1 MLTMFTRKL
10 EKIKKSAFLLGPRG
24 TGKSTWIQGN
34 YQDNTVVYDLL
45 NTTELIRLSREPS
58 LLYQETAHLPP
69 GTWVIVDEIQK
80 VPALLNE
87 VHRIIE
93 EKKISFILSGSSAR
107 KLKESGVN
115 LLAGRA
121 LTYNLFPLVS
131 QEVGFELDLQKQVTY
146 GMLPSAFLDENPQ
159 RYLRSYTETYL
170 KEEIRAEALTRN
182 FGNFARFL
190 EIAARQNGQLTN
202 TTSIARDAGIARQTV
217 HSYFDILVDTL
228 IGFWLEPWKLKRTT
242 KQVSHPKFFF
252 FDPGVVR
259 ALSGR
264 LPYPPTPEEYGP
276 LFECF
281 MLNELR
287 AYMHY
292 TELDYPLYF
301 WRSQNGVEVDILFET
316 SKGYIAIELKSGN
329 RWEKKFN
336 RGMHR
341 LSEEL
346 GKNKVSCFG
355 VFMGERQL
363 MIDDVKVY
371 PALDFLK
378 QLWNGEII
386 TDKCHV

>member
-1 MLTMFTRKL
+1 MFTRKL
-10 EKIKKSAFLLGPRG
+10 NKTDTSAFLFGPRG
-24 TGKSTWIQGN
+24 TGKSTWIREN

-58 LLYQETAHLPP
+58 LLYQETAHLSP
-69 GTWVIVDEIQK
+69 GSWVVVDEIQK

-93 EKKISFILSGSSAR
+93 EKKLKFILSGSSAR

-121 LTYNLFPLVS
+121 LTFNLFPLVS
-131 QEVGFELDLQKQVTY
+131 REVDFKLDIEKQVVF
-146 GMLPSAFLDENPQ
+146 GMLPSAFLSDKPKK
-159 RYLRSYTETYL
+159 YLQAYSETYL
-170 KEEIRAEALTRN
+170 KEEIREEALARN
-182 FGNFARFL
+182 FGSFARFL

-202 TTSIARDAGIARQTV
+202 TAAIARDAGVARQTV
-217 HSYFDILVDTL
+217 QGYFEILVDTL
-228 IGFWLEPWKLKRTT
+228 IGSWLEPWKLKKST
-242 KQVSHPKFFF
+242 KQVRHSKFFF

-264 LPYPPTPEEYGP
+264 LPYPPTSEESGP

-281 MLNELR
+281 MLNELK
-287 AYMHY
+287 AYIHY
-292 TELDYPLYF
+292 AELDYPLYF
-301 WRSQNGVEVDILFET
+301 WRSKNGVEVDILFET
-316 SKGYIAIELKSGN
+316 STGFIAIELKHGT

-341 LSEEL
+341 LSDEL
-346 GKNKVSCFG
+346 GKNRIRCFG

-363 MIDDVKVY
+363 LVDDVTVY
-371 PALDFLK
+371 PALEFLK
-378 QLWNGEII
+378 RLWNGDIF
-386 TDKCHV
+386 DR

>member
-1 MLTMFTRKL
+1 MPTMFTRRL
-10 EKIKKSAFLLGPRG
+10 NKIETSAFLLGPRG
-24 TGKSTWIQGN
+24 TGKSTWIQEN
-34 YQDNTVVYDLL
+34 YQDNTLVYDLL
-45 NTTELIRLSREPS
+45 NTTELIRLSRNPT
-58 LLYQETAHLPP
+58 LLYQETAHLLP
-69 GTWVIVDEIQK
+69 GSWVVVDEIQK

-93 EKKISFILSGSSAR
+93 EKKIRFILSGSSAR

-115 LLAGRA
+115 LQAGRA
-121 LTYNLFPLVS
+121 LKYNLFPLVS
-131 QEVGFELDLQKQVTY
+131 KEVNFELDLQKQISF
-146 GMLPSAFLDENPQ
+146 GMLPSAFLAPNPKK
-159 RYLRSYTETYL
+159 YLQAYTETYL
-170 KEEIRAEALTRN
+170 KEEIREEALARD

-202 TTSIARDAGIARQTV
+202 TAGIARDAGVARQTV
-217 HSYFDILVDTL
+217 QGYFDILVDTL

-252 FDPGVVR
+252 FDSGVVR

-264 LPYPPTPEEYGP
+264 LPYPPTPEESGP

-281 MLNELR
+281 ILNELR

-301 WRSQNGVEVDILFET
+301 WRSRHGLEVDILFET
-316 SKGYIAIELKSGN
+316 ANGYIAIELKNGS

-346 GKNKVSCFG
+346 GKDRVKCFG
-355 VFMGERQL
+355 VFTGEKQL
-363 MIDDVKVY
+363 LIDDVMVY

-378 QLWNGEII
+378 LLWGNELVSG
-386 TDKCHV
+386 

>member
-1 MLTMFTRKL
+1 MFTREL
-10 EKIKKSAFLLGPRG
+10 NKIETSAFLLGPRG
-24 TGKSTWIQGN
+24 TGKSTWIQEN
-34 YQDNTVVYDLL
+34 YKDNTVVYDLL
-45 NTTELIRLSREPS
+45 NTTELIRLSRDPS
-58 LLYQETAHLPP
+58 LLYQETAHLSP
-69 GTWVIVDEIQK
+69 GSWVIVDEIQK

-93 EKKISFILSGSSAR
+93 EKKIRFILSGSSAR

-131 QEVGFELDLQKQVTY
+131 KEVGFELDLNKQIHF
-146 GMLPSAFLDENPQ
+146 GMLPSSFLAANPKK
-159 RYLRSYTETYL
+159 YLQAYTETYL
-170 KEEIRAEALTRN
+170 KEEIREEALTRN

-202 TTSIARDAGIARQTV
+202 TTAIARDAGVARQTV
-217 HSYFDILVDTL
+217 QGYFDILIDTL
-228 IGFWLEPWKLKRTT
+228 IGYWLEPWKLKRTT
-242 KQVSHPKFFF
+242 KQVSHSKFYF

-264 LPYPPTPEEYGP
+264 LPYPATPEESGP

-281 MLNELR
+281 IINEIR
-287 AYMHY
+287 AYLHY

-301 WRSQNGVEVDILFET
+301 WRSQSGVEVDILFET
-316 SKGYIAIELKSGN
+316 SKGYVAIELKNGV

-346 GKNKVSCFG
+346 GRNKVSCFG
-355 VFMGERQL
+355 VFMGDRQL
-363 MIDDVKVY
+363 MIDNVMVY

-378 QLWNGEII
+378 RLWSGDIM
-386 TDKCHV
+386 TTS

>member
-1 MLTMFTRKL
+1 MPTMFTRKL
-10 EKIKKSAFLLGPRG
+10 NKIETSAFLLGPRG
-24 TGKSTWIQGN
+24 TGKSTWIKEN
-34 YQDNTVVYDLL
+34 YQDNSIVYDLL
-45 NTTELIRLSREPS
+45 NTTELIRFSRDPT

-69 GTWVIVDEIQK
+69 GSWVIVDEIQK

-93 EKKISFILSGSSAR
+93 EKKIKFILSGSSAR

-131 QEVGFELDLQKQVTY
+131 KEVDFNLDLQKQITF
-146 GMLPSAFLDENPQ
+146 GMLPCAFQSQNPKK
-159 RYLRSYTETYL
+159 YLQAYTETYL

-182 FGNFARFL
+182 FGSFARFL

-202 TTSIARDAGIARQTV
+202 TTAIARDAGVARQTV
-217 HSYFDILVDTL
+217 QGYFDILVDTL

-264 LPYPPTPEEYGP
+264 LPYPPTPEESGP

-281 MLNELR
+281 ILNELR

-316 SKGYIAIELKSGN
+316 ANGYIAIELKNGS

-341 LSEEL
+341 LSKEL
-346 GKNKVSCFG
+346 GKDKVSCFG
-355 VFMGERQL
+355 VFTGERQL
-363 MIDDVKVY
+363 LIDDVRVY

-378 QLWNGEII
+378 RLWGGEII
-386 TDKCHV
+386 SG

>member
-1 MLTMFTRKL
+1 MFTRKL
-10 EKIKKSAFLLGPRG
+10 NKIENSAFLLGPRG
-24 TGKSTWIQGN
+24 TGKSTWIQKN
-34 YQDNTVVYDLL
+34 YKDSAVVYDLL
-45 NTTELIRLSREPS
+45 NTTELIRLSRDPS
-58 LLYQETAHLPP
+58 LLYRETAHLPS
-69 GTWVIVDEIQK
+69 GSWVIVDEIQK

-93 EKKISFILSGSSAR
+93 EKKVRFILSGSSAR

-131 QEVGFELDLQKQVTY
+131 KEVSFEIDLDKQVAF
-146 GMLPSAFLDENPQ
+146 GMLPSSFLAENPKK
-159 RYLRSYTETYL
+159 YLQAYTETYL
-170 KEEIRAEALTRN
+170 KEEIREEALTRN

-202 TTSIARDAGIARQTV
+202 TTGIARDAGVARQTV
-217 HSYFDILVDTL
+217 QGYFDILIDTL

-242 KQVSHPKFFF
+242 KQVGHPKFFF
-252 FDPGVVR
+252 FDSGVVR

-264 LPYPPTPEEYGP
+264 LPYPPTPEESGP

-281 MLNELR
+281 IINEIR
-287 AYMHY
+287 AYLHY

-301 WRSQNGVEVDILFET
+301 WRSQNGVEVDILLES
-316 SKGYIAIELKSGN
+316 SKGFVAIELKNGI

-346 GKNKVSCFG
+346 GKNKVTCFG

-363 MIDDVKVY
+363 TIDNVTVY
-371 PALDFLK
+371 PALDFLRR
-378 QLWNGEII
+378 LWSGEII
-386 TDKCHV
+386 QG